1 MVLTAKGA
9 KKTFTSERMSDV
21 CRVIAILLDL
31 EVSSVITEVS
41 VSANQVLMVKGVTNV
56 QLIFM
61 ILQNKVVDPVVAIL
75 LAALTIVQPVITLQE
90 SVDVRTM

>member
-1 MVLTAKGA
+1 MVLTAKDA

-61 ILQNKVVDPVVAIL
+61 ILRNKVVDPVVAIL

>member
-1 MVLTAKGA
+1 MVLTAKDVR
-9 KKTFTSERMSDV
+9 KTFTSERMNDV

-61 ILQNKVVDPVVAIL
+61 ILRNKVVDPVVAIL